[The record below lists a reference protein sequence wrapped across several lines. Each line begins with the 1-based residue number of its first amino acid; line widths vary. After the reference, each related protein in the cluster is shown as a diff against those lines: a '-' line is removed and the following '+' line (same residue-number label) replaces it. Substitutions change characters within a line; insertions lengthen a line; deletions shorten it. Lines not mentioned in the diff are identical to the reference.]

1 LIGTQQQRKG
11 PLALKNEEYLARFL
25 EVLMKLERVSPGLK
39 NETGEI
45 DEEEEL
51 RHWADLRQYQL
62 AFMQAGGFMT
72 EIG

>member
-1 LIGTQQQRKG
+1 LI
-11 PLALKNEEYLARFL
+11 
-25 EVLMKLERVSPGLK
+25 KLERASPGLK

-51 RHWADLRQYQL
+51 RHWADIRQYQL
-62 AFMQAGGFMT
+62 AFMRAGGFMT